1 MNKVEFCF
9 NDIKFFVQCN
19 NDDKMKDIIAKF
31 LSKSGQTKNSV
42 FFLYNGRIINDELTF
57 NKCANSLDRSRNY
70 MNVIVLESQGLNDES
85 VNLIKSKYIICPKCN
100 KQAYISI
107 KDFK

>member
-9 NDIKFFVQCN
+9 NDVKFIAQCN
-19 NDDKMKDIIAKF
+19 KDDKMKDIIAKF

-42 FFLYNGRIINDELTF
+42 FFLYNGRIINDELVF

-85 VNLIKSKYIICPKCN
+85 VNLIKSKYIIKL
-100 KQAYISI
+100 KI
-107 KDFK
+107 

>member
-42 FFLYNGRIINDELTF
+42 FFLYNGRIINDELVF
-57 NKCANSLDRSRNY
+57 NKCANSLY
-70 MNVIVLESQGLNDES
+70 IPVIETLALNGKIYFIFIS
-85 VNLIKSKYIICPKCN
+85 LYN
-100 KQAYISI
+100 KI
-107 KDFK
+107 